1 MPWIVCGLLSSGWS
15 RASDCPVIPVFSLGQ
30 GLTSVLLT
38 CGVRPPFAVRLSWMF
53 STVPRL
59 NASDTS
65 PSAKQKCSQVLPNMS
80 WGIKLYSPDNHWS
93 IGIFGYT
100 QTSISHRSAS
110 WGLLESQQL

>member
-38 CGVRPPFAVRLSWMF
+38 CGVRSPFAVRLSWMF
-53 STVPRL
+53 STVPCL

-65 PSAKQKCSQVLPNMS
+65 PSAKQNVL
-80 WGIKLYSPDNHWS
+80 
-93 IGIFGYT
+93 FGT
-100 QTSISHRSAS
+100 EWCQTKMFSGVAKYVL
-110 WGLLESQQL
+110 GYKTLLTCQPLVYRDFWLHTNQYLS